1 MIDQASTRP
10 GLSACRITPLFERA
24 VIKAVA
30 DDLRTV
36 IRLLGSDHA
45 PVRGVA
51 LVEHL
56 LTYACSPLYGNEV
69 NLLRE
74 ELHRVAR
81 LLTG

>member
-30 DDLRTV
+30 DDLRAV

-56 LTYACSPLYGNEV
+56 LTDACSPLYGNEV